1 MTANEST
8 PSPGKESSGTA
19 DEHSDG
25 QLLAERLE
33 VLAHRVSADLLELAA
48 DVRSGEEIDPQ
59 DVEDTRRDLS
69 KADAKVRRNFYGVAT
84 ESEIPADPRER
95 DLSAFGEIDGDVE
108 YLRTAPVEEVAH
120 KLAGDLFDLRQ
131 VADRVDRSLY
141 AEDLT
146 DAQVEEL
153 WSAAEAVVAWPRDVL
168 VHRTDRDVLLSRE
181 EAEARDAENG
191 NGGEG
196 ENHA

>member
-95 DLSAFGEIDGDVE
+95 DLSAFVRDNTETTLEEIDGPRRLVAIIAYALERRVKEIITEKGLIDTGT
-108 YLRTAPVEEVAH
+108 LRASVLAVPGTDFGQLPAADDLDYDEEGNPIDARVS
-120 KLAGDLFDLRQ
+120 AG
-131 VADRVDRSLY
+131 
-141 AEDLT
+141 AEVT
-146 DAQVEEL
+146 V
-153 WSAAEAVVAWPRDVL
+153 
-168 VHRTDRDVLLSRE
+168 
-181 EAEARDAENG
+181 
-191 NGGEG
+191 
-196 ENHA
+196 